1 MSAQKQPGLPI
12 TIYAKPSTFP
22 EVVELFAGI
31 NFRARRAV
39 PRSYFGRP
47 GTAGSVS
54 MASQVVE
61 DLASAITC
69 DIYADVFRW
78 IAEQRDAIM
87 RESRYFAESQ
97 DYGLA
102 QYNDRM
108 APLADL
114 EKRIRSL
121 SNVTLDESVKK
132 VLGEY
137 LRPK

>member
-1 MSAQKQPGLPI
+1 MNAQKQPGLPI
-12 TIYAKPSTFP
+12 TIHAKPSMFP
-22 EVVELFAGI
+22 EVIKLFAGI
-31 NFRARRAV
+31 SFRAERAI
-39 PRSYFGRP
+39 PRSYLGQP

-54 MASQVVE
+54 MASRVVE
-61 DLASAITC
+61 DLTSTITC

-97 DYGLA
+97 EYGLA
-102 QYNDRM
+102 QYEDRM

-114 EKRIRSL
+114 EKRIRSMA
-121 SNVTLDESVKK
+121 NVTLDESVKK